1 MKKHILS
8 RYSKKENYS
17 TLINNYYD
25 GLTQMSYIDKNFSK
39 KLCRPV
45 AESKV
50 TNTIEVSDPD
60 EFMQG
65 IRIERTF
72 TIENSDNDEF
82 YMMSSSVATATI
94 EESDPDEFNIYN
106 SSVETRSIETSD
118 TDEFDLF

>member
-25 GLTQMSYIDKNFSK
+25 ELTQMSYINKNFSK
-39 KLCRPV
+39 KLCRPMV
-45 AESKV
+45 ESKV
-50 TNTIEVSDPD
+50 TNTIEVSDLD
-60 EFMQG
+60 EFVYG
-65 IRIERTF
+65 IKTEQTF

-82 YMMSSSVATATI
+82 YMMSSSV
-94 EESDPDEFNIYN
+94 
-106 SSVETRSIETSD
+106 ETRTIETSD